1 MAHPNT
7 GPRSNQG
14 AGTRPS
20 RAALWEWARRPC
32 AIVPAV
38 TPVTSP
44 APRPPTLSR
53 SRLSISIGAA
63 LVGVF
68 LVCALFAPLLTAWFG
83 HDPYEQVAPRT
94 ITPPTPPSRDSLL
107 GTDGLGRDVL
117 SRLIHGARISLE
129 VGIVA
134 EIIALVL
141 GTALGAVA
149 GFAGGRMDAF
159 LMRCADLVFAFP
171 GPLLALAIIAAVP
184 EPESAPI
191 LRHLPHPSVGIVFLV
206 LGCLG
211 WAPIARLVR
220 GEFLRLRELEFAQA
234 AQAMGASAPRLV
246 LRHLLPGTLRPLIVV
261 GTLGIGGNILMEA
274 WLSFLG
280 VGARP
285 PLPSWGSM
293 VTEGQAYFLA
303 KPWVCIAPG
312 LAIVLLVLGFNL
324 LGDGIAD
331 RLGPKRGGA
340 VL

>member
-1 MAHPNT
+1 
-7 GPRSNQG
+7 
-14 AGTRPS
+14 
-20 RAALWEWARRPC
+20 
-32 AIVPAV
+32 V

-44 APRPPTLSR
+44 ALRPPTLSR